1 MEAPLEKKPK
11 RQLTDK
17 QKAARIDNLAKGRK
31 KRMEMIKQKREMKEQ
46 EYDISSD
53 ESYESDSSSGS
64 DNDAFVISKA
74 KKKPALEPTMSQ
86 TIGTTS
92 HRRSHKQLH
101 TSKQTSSHLRQDV
114 DELKSMIIE
123 LASMQK
129 KQHKE
134 RKQAKQ
140 SGGTKIVVLPQQGGG
155 SQPKAH
161 DDYME
166 KLRKSIFD

>member
-1 MEAPLEKKPK
+1 MEVPLEKKPK

-53 ESYESDSSSGS
+53 ESYDSDSSSGS

-74 KKKPALEPTMSQ
+74 KKKPMTIREPPQ
-86 TIGTTS
+86 
-92 HRRSHKQLH
+92 KQKRH
-101 TSKQTSSHLRQDV
+101 ISKHAPTDTHLRQDV
-114 DELKSMIIE
+114 DELKNMIIE

-134 RKQAKQ
+134 RREPKRS
-140 SGGTKIVVLPQQGGG
+140 SGGTKIVVLPQQGAGA
-155 SQPKAH
+155 QPKH
-161 DDYME
+161 NDDYME